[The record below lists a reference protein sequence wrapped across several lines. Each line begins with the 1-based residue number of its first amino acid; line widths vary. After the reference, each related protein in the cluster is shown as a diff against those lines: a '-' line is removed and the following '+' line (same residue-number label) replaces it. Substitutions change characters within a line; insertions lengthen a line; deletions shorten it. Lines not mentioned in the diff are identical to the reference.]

1 MLARITVMY
10 CLFLVSFAVPFSFE
24 SVDERQALYRGASK
38 NGYFAGNQW
47 PEERTPSKRSMAIF
61 LFCFVL
67 FFCFDICME
76 VHYQFE
82 LAKSATF
89 LDHQNSAV

>member
-47 PEERTPSKRSMAIF
+47 PEERAPSKRSMAIF
-61 LFCFVL
+61 LFCFV
-67 FFCFDICME
+67 F
-76 VHYQFE
+76 V
-82 LAKSATF
+82 F
-89 LDHQNSAV
+89 LL